1 MDLGANLSIVTSRFK
16 KFIGPIILYSENEV
30 EEFES
35 TLLTV
40 INKFYKKNK
49 IPKIFIYKLI
59 FFFSHY
65 SISSKS
71 DSIKPSFKNNYNLQ
85 KNM

>member
-59 FFFSHY
+59 FFFFSLLN
-65 SISSKS
+65 
-71 DSIKPSFKNNYNLQ
+71 FK
-85 KNM
+85 

>member
-16 KFIGPIILYSENEV
+16 KFIGPIILYSEKEV

-40 INKFYKKNK
+40 INKFYKNK
-49 IPKIFIYKLI
+49 ISKIFIYKLI
-59 FFFSHY
+59 FFSHY

-71 DSIKPSFKNNYNLQ
+71 DSIKPSFKNSYNLQ